1 MTSAGPRAG
10 RRLPRAA
17 ALGAPLGALLLVVL
31 VWPLVTMALR
41 SVSAPDGGVHLGR
54 YVEVLTSGRYA
65 ESLVF
70 TAVLALASTVLALVI
85 CVPAGLYLER
95 DRTRTGR
102 GLAVAMTVPL
112 SLPGIVIG
120 FFIIL
125 TVGNTGVVPTLT
137 EAVTG
142 ERMLQISYTWAG
154 LLLGYLYFQIPRVVL
169 VVRGAAGAVRPEAV
183 DVARSLGASTATVYR
198 RVVLPALRPAI
209 ASSAALALA
218 TAFGAFGTAATLS
231 RGIRVV
237 PLEVASAF
245 TDAFQPELAATLSV
259 LLAVLTTVI
268 LVGVGRLGEARVQG
282 RPA

>member
-1 MTSAGPRAG
+1 MTSALLAG

-17 ALGAPLGALLLVVL
+17 ALGAPLVVLLLVVL
-31 VWPLVTMALR
+31 VWPLLTMAMR
-41 SVSAPDGGVHLGR
+41 SVAGEGGGVDLSR
-54 YVEVLTSGRYA
+54 YVEVVTSGRYVG
-65 ESLVF
+65 SLVY
-70 TAVLALASTVLALVI
+70 TSVLAVASTVLALVL

-102 GLAVAMTVPL
+102 ALAVAMTVPL

-125 TVGNTGVVPTLT
+125 TVGNTGVVPKLA

-209 ASSAALALA
+209 GTSAALALA

-259 LLAVLTTVI
+259 LLAVLTTAI
-268 LVGVGRLGEARVQG
+268 LVGVGRLGEARVSR

>member
-1 MTSAGPRAG
+1 MTSGRPDAG
-10 RRLPRAA
+10 RHGLRLV
-17 ALGAPLGALLLVVL
+17 ALGAPLVVVL
-31 VWPLVTMALR
+31 LAVLGWPMLTMVLR
-41 SVSAPDGGVHLGR
+41 SIAGEDGGVDLSRYGDVVTDSRYLG
-54 YVEVLTSGRYA
+54 
-65 ESLVF
+65 SLAF
-70 TAVLALASTVLALVI
+70 TAGLALASTVLALVI

-95 DRTRTGR
+95 DRTPVGR

-125 TVGNTGVVPTLT
+125 TVGNTGIVPKAAAAL
-137 EAVTG
+137 TG
-142 ERMLQISYTWAG
+142 ERFGQIAYTWAG

-183 DVARSLGASTATVYR
+183 DVARSLGASTATIYR

-209 ASSAALALA
+209 GSSAALALA

-231 RGIRVV
+231 RGMRVM

-245 TDAFQPELAATLSV
+245 TDAFRPELAATLSV
-259 LLAVLTTVI
+259 LLAVVTTLV
-268 LVGVGRLGEARVQG
+268 LVGVGRLGEPRVARGV
-282 RPA
+282 A